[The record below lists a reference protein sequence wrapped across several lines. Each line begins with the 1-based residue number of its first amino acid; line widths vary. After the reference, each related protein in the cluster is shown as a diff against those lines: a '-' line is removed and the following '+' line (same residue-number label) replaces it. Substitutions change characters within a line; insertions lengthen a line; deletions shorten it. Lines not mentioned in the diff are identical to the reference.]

1 MNFICFVFLKK
12 MMYYT
17 LTLITIFSV
26 ISPILRTCFLHHY
39 YIITLCRQLPYS
51 TVMKLSIF
59 YSCAK
64 GHTTTQFFFFF
75 VIGEVTLGEGSM
87 QGKRDIRSALQ
98 CNFLVK

>member
-1 MNFICFVFLKK
+1 

-26 ISPILRTCFLHHY
+26 IRPILRTCFLHHY
-39 YIITLCRQLPYS
+39 YIKTLYRQLPYN
-51 TVMKLSIF
+51 TVMKLSII

-64 GHTTTQFFFFF
+64 GHTTIQFFFFF

-87 QGKRDIRSALQ
+87 QGKRNIHSTLR
-98 CNFLVK
+98 CNFLVNTVKIIAWV

>member
-1 MNFICFVFLKK
+1 MNFICFVFLEK

-17 LTLITIFSV
+17 LTLITIFSG
-26 ISPILRTCFLHHY
+26 ISPIFRTCFLQHY
-39 YIITLCRQLPYS
+39 YINTLYRQMPYS
-51 TVMKLSIF
+51 TVMKLNIM

-87 QGKRDIRSALQ
+87 QGKRDIRSALR
-98 CNFLVK
+98 CRFLV